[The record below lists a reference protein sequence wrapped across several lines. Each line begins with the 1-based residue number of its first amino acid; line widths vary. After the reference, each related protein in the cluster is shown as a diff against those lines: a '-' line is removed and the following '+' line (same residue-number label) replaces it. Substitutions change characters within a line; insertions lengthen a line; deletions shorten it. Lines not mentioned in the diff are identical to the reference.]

1 MADDTQSQP
10 KRPDPA
16 AADPQPAASA
26 VPEADVKKKPAG
38 SEAKPVA
45 KESGKPAAA
54 GSEAAAK
61 KKPAAGSEAKSVA
74 KESAKPAAAD
84 AKKKPAAGSEAAAA
98 KESAKPA
105 AAGSDADAQKKPAG
119 SEAKSA
125 AKESAKPA
133 AAKPA
138 AGKPAPAKPAAAAA
152 KPRPKPKPKAPPEPP
167 KAPADQAPPEGAE
180 LPPVVAAVQQG
191 VPGAVQQVSFW
202 VGDWT
207 IIVAAERLLDVMR
220 FLKDD
225 AATSFDYCSDVTA
238 ADWPPR
244 EKRFDVVYCLYSTR
258 LRHRLRVKTRVG
270 EEDPVESVTPL
281 WPAADWLEREVYDQ
295 FGIRIVNHP
304 DLRRILMPDQWQGY
318 PQRKDYP
325 LEGPGELLMENPQDW
340 LRVRGIPDEAAAA
353 PAADAE
359 IE

>member
-10 KRPDPA
+10 KRPGPA
-16 AADPQPAASA
+16 PAASA
-26 VPEADVKKKPAG
+26 TPEADVKKKPAG
-38 SEAKPVA
+38 SEAKTA
-45 KESGKPAAA
+45 KKKPA
-54 GSEAAAK
+54 GSEAAK
-61 KKPAAGSEAKSVA
+61 
-74 KESAKPAAAD
+74 
-84 AKKKPAAGSEAAAA
+84 AAA

-105 AAGSDADAQKKPAG
+105 
-119 SEAKSA
+119 
-125 AKESAKPA
+125 A

-138 AGKPAPAKPAAAAA
+138 AGKPAPAKPAAAA

-180 LPPVVAAVQQG
+180 LPPAVAAVQQG

-207 IIVAAERLLDVMR
+207 IIVAADRLLDVMR

>member
-1 MADDTQSQP
+1 MADDTKSQP
-10 KRPDPA
+10 ERLGSA
-16 AADPQPAASA
+16 AADPAPEAPAK
-26 VPEADVKKKPAG
+26 PEADVKKKPAG
-38 SEAKPVA
+38 SEAKAAA
-45 KESGKPAAA
+45 KESGKPAA
-54 GSEAAAK
+54 GSEA
-61 KKPAAGSEAKSVA
+61 
-74 KESAKPAAAD
+74 D
-84 AKKKPAAGSEAAAA
+84 AK
-98 KESAKPA
+98 
-105 AAGSDADAQKKPAG
+105 KKPAG

-125 AKESAKPA
+125 AKES
-133 AAKPA
+133 
-138 AGKPAPAKPAAAAA
+138 GKPAPAKPAAAA

-167 KAPADQAPPEGAE
+167 KAPEDQAPPEGME
-180 LPPVVAAVQQG
+180 LPGMVAAVRQG
-191 VPGAVQQVSFW
+191 VPGAVRQVSFW

-207 IIVAAERLLDVMR
+207 IIVAADRLLDVMR
-220 FLKDD
+220 FLKED

-258 LRHRLRVKTRVG
+258 LRHRLRVKARVG
-270 EEDPVESVTPL
+270 EEEPIESVTPL

-295 FGIRIVNHP
+295 FGIRVVNHP

-340 LRVRGIPDEAAAA
+340 LRVRGIPDEAGAG
-353 PAADAE
+353 AADAE

>member
-1 MADDTQSQP
+1 MADDTQSQS
-10 KRPDPA
+10 KRPGPA
-16 AADPQPAASA
+16 PASA
-26 VPEADVKKKPAG
+26 APEADVKKKPAG
-38 SEAKPVA
+38 SEAK
-45 KESGKPAAA
+45 
-54 GSEAAAK
+54 
-61 KKPAAGSEAKSVA
+61 
-74 KESAKPAAAD
+74 
-84 AKKKPAAGSEAAAA
+84 AAA

-105 AAGSDADAQKKPAG
+105 AGADVEKKPA
-119 SEAKSA
+119 AKAA
-125 AKESAKPA
+125 AKDSAKPA
-133 AAKPA
+133 A
-138 AGKPAPAKPAAAAA
+138 GRPAPAKPAAAA

-180 LPPVVAAVQQG
+180 LPPAVAAVQQG
-191 VPGAVQQVSFW
+191 VPGAVRQVSFW

-207 IIVAAERLLDVMR
+207 IIVAADRLLDVMR